1 MRLIPLSTM
10 SVAACLLLAPFALAQ
25 SGGGGMEK
33 KERAMPAA
41 GPDKKMKSERA
52 MEGGAKK
59 PASATSSRKG
69 KSERAMPD
77 TNKTNAK

>member
-33 KERAMPAA
+33 KERAM
-41 GPDKKMKSERA
+41 
-52 MEGGAKK
+52 EGGAKK